1 MANDMLN
8 PGDLAYLPGAPFTD
22 AEVDA
27 AVSALRAAAGW
38 HIAPEKAETV
48 ALDTYC
54 GDVSLQL
61 PTRLLVSVEAIT
73 DVDRDAV
80 VDPARYRVSRARCRV
95 RRRSGVWPEGYERI
109 EVEMTH
115 GYEECPPDLLAV
127 VGQYIIGSRRDPT
140 VQSVSVDDASKAYFN
155 SQAST
160 TTTPA
165 YSLSASAVLRRYALP
180 ELPGVA

>member
-1 MANDMLN
+1 MTNDMIT

-54 GDVSLQL
+54 GDTSLQL
-61 PTRLLVSVEAIT
+61 PTRQLVDVTTVT
-73 DVDRDAV
+73 DTDTDAV
-80 VDPARYRVSRARCRV
+80 VDAGRYRVSRARCRI
-95 RRRSGVWPEGYERI
+95 RKKSGAWPEGYERI

-115 GYEECPPDLLAV
+115 GYEACPADLLGV
-127 VGQYIIGSRRDPT
+127 VGQYILGARRDST
-140 VQSVSVDDASKAYFN
+140 VQSVSVDDASKAYFSGGQN
-155 SQAST
+155 AA
-160 TTTPA
+160 TTPA
-165 YSLSASAVLRRYALP
+165 YALAPGSVLRRYALP
-180 ELPGVA
+180 ELPGVS